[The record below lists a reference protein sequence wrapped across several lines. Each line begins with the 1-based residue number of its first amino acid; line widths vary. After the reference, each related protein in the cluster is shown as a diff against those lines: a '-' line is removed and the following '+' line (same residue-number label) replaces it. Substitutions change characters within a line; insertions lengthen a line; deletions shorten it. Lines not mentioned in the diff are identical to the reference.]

1 MGELNNI
8 GPFIRMASSSSVFR
22 LQNSSSSDMMTLTNG
37 GNMVVAGTGQ
47 FSSLVNNTI
56 IYNSGGNASLKI
68 QGNTKVRRLESRIL
82 GLFIY

>member
-1 MGELNNI
+1 
-8 GPFIRMASSSSVFR
+8 
-22 LQNSSSSDMMTLTNG
+22 MMTLTNG

-47 FSSLVNNTI
+47 FSSLVNNTT

-68 QGNTKVRRLESRIL
+68 QGIKKVRRLESRIL